1 MTTPQVKIVNAETGE
16 EVIRDMNDAELLQW
30 ELNQKTAKA
39 EEKAIATKAAE
50 KAALLVKLGIT
61 DDEAKLLLS

>member
-1 MTTPQVKIVNAETGE
+1 MPTPQIKIVNAETGE
-16 EVIRDMNDAELLQW
+16 EVIRDMDAAELAQH
-30 ELNQKTAKA
+30 ELDKAAAQANKDSLIAKA
-39 EEKAIATKAAE
+39 TE